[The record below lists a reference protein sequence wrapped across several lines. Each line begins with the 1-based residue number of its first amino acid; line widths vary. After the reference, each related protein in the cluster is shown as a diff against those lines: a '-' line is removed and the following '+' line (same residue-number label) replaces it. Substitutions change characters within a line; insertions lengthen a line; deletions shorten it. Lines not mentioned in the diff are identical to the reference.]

1 MKVLDIKMEKR
12 VGGLERPFRDGISKL
27 LIDNGD
33 EWGGSEIIG
42 DSKIS
47 ARPTTKSDSKE
58 TEEVRD
64 EEEGK

>member
-1 MKVLDIKMEKR
+1 MKVLEKR

-47 ARPTTKSDSKE
+47 AQPTTKSDSKE
-58 TEEVRD
+58 TEEIWD